1 MDTIGSI
8 GVIGAGL
15 MGHSIA
21 MNFAVGGH
29 EVVLIDTT
37 EENLSKAVENV
48 SETLGVL
55 REQGL
60 VDASTAEAVP
70 GRIRT
75 STSMDGSMDDV
86 GFVIEAVFEDLDLKR
101 RIFADLDTHCPPH
114 TVLTSNTSSYMTS
127 QLAPST
133 KRPDKVVVANWWNPA
148 HLLPLVE
155 VVRGPETS
163 DETIE
168 ITKAV
173 LEGIGKRPVV
183 LQKESL
189 GFIGNRMQFALLR
202 EALSIVDKGIAS
214 AEDVDTVVKT
224 SFGRRLAVAGPLEVF
239 DIAGWD
245 TISHIIDELY
255 PDLDTSTKNSP
266 TITDMLERG
275 DLGVKSGRGFYEW
288 NDEAVAELRQRIT
301 HALSAIDR
309 FDGGTD
315 D

>member
-1 MDTIGSI
+1 MDNIGSI

-37 EENLSKAVENV
+37 EENLSRAMEDV
-48 SETLGVL
+48 SSTLGVL
-55 REQGL
+55 QEQGL
-60 VDASTAEAVP
+60 VDTPTAQKVP

-75 STSMDGSMDDV
+75 STSMAGSMDDV

-101 RIFADLDTHCPPH
+101 SIFADLDKHCPPH

-133 KRPDKVVVANWWNPA
+133 NRPDKVVVANWWNPA

-168 ITKAV
+168 ITKSV

-245 TISHIIDELY
+245 TISHIIDELF
-255 PDLDTSTKNSP
+255 PDLDTSGENSP
-266 TITDMLERG
+266 TISGMLERG

-288 NDEAVAELRQRIT
+288 NDEAVSDLRQRIT